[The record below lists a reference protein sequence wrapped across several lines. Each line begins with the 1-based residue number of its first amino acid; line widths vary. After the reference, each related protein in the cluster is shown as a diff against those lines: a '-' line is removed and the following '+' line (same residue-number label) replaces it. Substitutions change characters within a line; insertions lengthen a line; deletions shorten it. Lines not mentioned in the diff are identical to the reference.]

1 MSPLLFTLAIEPVAV
16 AVSLFAD
23 DIMFFLTNL
32 KNSILMRLI
41 GDFGEKINNSKLV
54 IMFLNKEDTEDN

>member
-1 MSPLLFTLAIEPVAV
+1 
-16 AVSLFAD
+16 
-23 DIMFFLTNL
+23 
-32 KNSILMRLI
+32 MRLI